1 MVGGSVLHKRAWVQD
16 ACSRVV
22 FRCEKK
28 EHVNAG
34 PGDIDRGLR
43 VSEGPSY
50 REAGCGKR
58 AADVA
63 DRDVGQ

>member
-1 MVGGSVLHKRAWVQD
+1 
-16 ACSRVV
+16 V

-43 VSEGPSY
+43 VNEGPSY